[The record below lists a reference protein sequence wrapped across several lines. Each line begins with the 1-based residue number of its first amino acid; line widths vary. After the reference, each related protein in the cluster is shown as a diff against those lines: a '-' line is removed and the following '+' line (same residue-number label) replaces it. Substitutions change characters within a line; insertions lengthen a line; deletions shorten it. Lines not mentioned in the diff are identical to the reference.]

1 MITTKNYF
9 DRTAG
14 IDFDNLPEAL
24 AKGHALVSG
33 AAQNDWEHY
42 RKVENIK
49 RVVDA
54 YFEKLDSYL
63 QAHPQSSKA
72 ITPAA
77 PQQPAKPV
85 RTRTRVEPKQTA
97 EKPKKA
103 VKTAKSSKT
112 KSGKASKAAR
122 PEYKTTP
129 VESLDTDVQFI
140 RRYAL
145 MDGKVKT
152 QAQVLTL
159 IHSLQKA
166 ILERRIKKTSPYAAE
181 IKLMQEQLIKLY
193 EKMGDA
199 AEIRIAPA
207 SLKRYQEI
215 ASAQAP
221 MLSIALLKSYVSLN
235 GKRGVDDKI
244 EKLLARMKKA
254 ADSGKVTR
262 DDKYVKT
269 ISAAY
274 KSMAEHINNKSEVLT
289 IHPAELNGI
298 KALIRGK
305 AGVKRTQKKSPYT
318 NAGASGA
325 HENAH
330 NNRNENPRRHPEVS
344 PSATLMG
351 MQFKTIGLQGKYRQL
366 IGDPSVGFTAMVYGL
381 PKSGKST
388 LCLDMAHY
396 LAVHHGKVLYCA
408 IEEGFGY
415 TLQEKVGRL
424 KASHPRLYVTDRVP
438 ENPGQFDFVFI
449 DSVTK
454 AGLEIED
461 MDALRKAH
469 PRTSFIFIYHTTKEG
484 RFKGSNTHAHEV
496 DIIIQVENGRAR
508 GNGRFGVGGE
518 VEV

>member
-77 PQQPAKPV
+77 PQQSAKPV
-85 RTRTRVEPKQTA
+85 RTRTRVEPKQTS

-103 VKTAKSSKT
+103 VKAAKPSKT
-112 KSGKASKAAR
+112 KSGKPSKAEK

-215 ASAQAP
+215 ASAQTP

-262 DDKYVKT
+262 DDKYVRT

-305 AGVKRTQKKSPYT
+305 AGVRRTQKKSPYS
-318 NAGASGA
+318 NAAAPGA
-325 HENAH
+325 HENA
-330 NNRNENPRRHPEVS
+330 RRHPQVI

-496 DIIIQVENGRAR
+496 DVIIQVENGRAR

>member
-63 QAHPQSSKA
+63 QAHPQSSK
-72 ITPAA
+72 TTAA

-103 VKTAKSSKT
+103 VKTAKPSKT
-112 KSGKASKAAR
+112 KSGKASKAAT

-215 ASAQAP
+215 ASAQTP

-262 DDKYVKT
+262 DDKYVRT

-305 AGVKRTQKKSPYT
+305 ANGRRAQKKSPYS
-318 NAGASGA
+318 NAGASAA
-325 HENAH
+325 HQT
-330 NNRNENPRRHPEVS
+330 RNENTRNHPEVI

-496 DIIIQVENGRAR
+496 DVIIQVENGRAK

>member
-63 QAHPQSSKA
+63 QAHPQSSK
-72 ITPAA
+72 TTFA
-77 PQQPAKPV
+77 PQQSAKPV

-103 VKTAKSSKT
+103 VKTAKPSKT
-112 KSGKASKAAR
+112 KSGKASKAQT

-166 ILERRIKKTSPYAAE
+166 ILERRIKKTSPYAAV
-181 IKLMQEQLIKLY
+181 IKLVQEQLIKLY

-215 ASAQAP
+215 ASAQTP

-262 DDKYVKT
+262 DDKYVRT

-305 AGVKRTQKKSPYT
+305 AGVRRNQKKSPYSNGVGSSAHET
-318 NAGASGA
+318 NAG
-325 HENAH
+325 NT
-330 NNRNENPRRHPEVS
+330 RHYPEVI

-351 MQFKTIGLQGKYRQL
+351 MQFETIGLQGKYRQL

-496 DIIIQVENGRAR
+496 DVIIQVENGRAR
-508 GNGRFGVGGE
+508 GN
-518 VEV
+518 

>member
-63 QAHPQSSKA
+63 QAHPQSSK
-72 ITPAA
+72 TTAA

-103 VKTAKSSKT
+103 VKTAKPSKT
-112 KSGKASKAAR
+112 KS

-215 ASAQAP
+215 ANAQTP

-305 AGVKRTQKKSPYT
+305 AGVRRTQKKSPYS
-318 NAGASGA
+318 NAAASGA
-325 HENAH
+325 HENA
-330 NNRNENPRRHPEVS
+330 RRHPEVI

-351 MQFKTIGLQGKYRQL
+351 MQFETIGLQGKYRQL

-496 DIIIQVENGRAR
+496 DVIIQVENGRAR